1 MAIELIVET
10 PILKGEKGDKGD
22 TGSFDY
28 TYLEEIVDE
37 HLDNRFSDVDAN
49 LDLKVDKE
57 IGKSLVD
64 DEYIEKLD
72 KLETLDK
79 TVVEKF
85 NDKVEQKDF
94 EDNLIQMEGQLQNY
108 IDEQLVTAGSGDM
121 LKSVYDTD
129 SDGVV
134 DIAQNANNADTVN
147 NLTVETAVPP
157 DAVFTDTTYET
168 VTTETNG
175 LMSSVDKIKLNGIE
189 NGANNTEIINNLT
202 STEIDKALSAAQGK
216 NINDTITSVKEE
228 VLNIQNNITELKKF
242 KRTLLFEG
250 NVNKGTLTL
259 NDNAENYSELL
270 ITYASTAGASIYD
283 NWSRVLIFPENKPPT
298 TSNSIS
304 ISSFENNS
312 DNSTHVTVIGRI
324 IINQNT
330 IQIFYPIMQVK
341 HYTLGEKGHGQTS
354 TAGYYIKQI
363 WGVR

>member
-168 VTTETNG
+168 VTTEING

-228 VLNIQNNITELKKF
+228 VLNIQNNITELKKI
-242 KRTLLFEG
+242 KRTLLFQGAIKTGDITLTDNMYNYRFLYIKVSSGTTGFTYGGGMYTIIDPTLNNSNNKTQAFVGYEVPENDDPNTVITYSGQFVNKNETTLTVFSQIG
-250 NVNKGTLTL
+250 NVTHKSGSNHTGGTKYYVR
-259 NDNAENYSELL
+259 E
-270 ITYASTAGASIYD
+270 
-283 NWSRVLIFPENKPPT
+283 IFG
-298 TSNSIS
+298 I
-304 ISSFENNS
+304 
-312 DNSTHVTVIGRI
+312 R
-324 IINQNT
+324 
-330 IQIFYPIMQVK
+330 
-341 HYTLGEKGHGQTS
+341 
-354 TAGYYIKQI
+354 
-363 WGVR
+363 